1 MDFTKKIFE
10 NRQQRD
16 IPFLAAHRGI
26 CGGNIPCNT
35 LASYEIALRQGADV
49 VEIDVTK
56 AADGGLF
63 VFHPG
68 MEKIFLR
75 SDKRITE
82 MTTEE
87 ASNLCLVNQDSTRTS
102 YKVPTL
108 FEVLTFLKGK
118 AYINVDKFWIDVK
131 GISEEIRRAGV
142 EDQVIVKTGTDE
154 NILNEVA
161 KYASDFMF
169 MPIVKTEDN
178 VTEALIA
185 KGVNVMGVEAL
196 FVTEDAPVISDE
208 YIKKM
213 HDNGLLVWVNSIVYN
228 EKSILSAGHTDDI
241 SLTDDPDKGW
251 GWLIDKNVDFIQT
264 DWLLSLKEYIKNRK

>member
-1 MDFTKKIFE
+1 MDFTKNIFE

-35 LASYEIALRQGADV
+35 LASYGIALRQGADV

>member
-10 NRQQRD
+10 NRQQRN

-131 GISEEIRRAGV
+131 GISDEIRRAGV

>member
-10 NRQQRD
+10 NRQQRN

-49 VEIDVTK
+49 VEIDVTRAK
-56 AADGGLF
+56 DGGLF

-68 MEKIFLR
+68 MEKVFLR
-75 SDKRITE
+75 SDRSISD

-87 ASNLCLVNQDSTRTS
+87 ASNLYLVNQDATRTS

-118 AYINVDKFWIDVK
+118 AYINVDKFWTDVK
-131 GISEEIRRAGV
+131 GISDEIRRAGV

-178 VTEALIA
+178 VTADLIA

-264 DWLLSLKEYIKNRK
+264 DWLLSLKEYIKNRE